1 MNWLDGV
8 IIALLVG
15 STVIGV
21 FTGII
26 KSLIPFFGLVLGL
39 FLAFRLAGPFGRA
52 LGFLPQPAVG
62 YWVAF
67 AIVLAIV
74 VVLAAIVARLVS
86 RAAQAAMLGWLDR
99 TLGGVWGLALGAVV
113 YAAILTLWV
122 NFLGEPEV
130 IGHSLIATFMI
141 DKFPIVVSWLP
152 GEFGAQ
158 GFFY

>member
-8 IIALLVG
+8 IIVLLIG

-26 KSLIPFFGLVLGL
+26 KSIIPFFGFVLGL
-39 FLAFRLAGPFGRA
+39 FLAFRLAGPFGRV
-52 LGFLPQPAVG
+52 LGFLPQQVG

-67 AIVLAIV
+67 AIVLVVV
-74 VVLAAIVARLVS
+74 VVLAAVAANLVS

-99 TLGGVWGLALGAVV
+99 TLGGVWGLAFGAVV
-113 YAAILTLWV
+113 YAAILTLWIK
-122 NFLGEPEV
+122 FLGEAGV
-130 IGHSLIATFMI
+130 IAESPIASFMI

-152 GEFGAQ
+152 GEFGAHN
-158 GFFY
+158 FFY